1 MKRIFTTLAITA
13 ALGLTVSFALGCW
26 SRWGGD
32 RSVNLYLLHFLFGLF
47 ASIGTI
53 AVHCVVF
60 TYLMG
65 TGRTIREVTLA
76 YKLPDEPLYRRVRDL
91 KRETHPWLIGA
102 CLLTIAA
109 AAAGMG
115 KQIRDWPWQIHF
127 VLAIAT
133 LIVNYIVFRLEYRKI
148 CINEATITEMMVEV
162 DRVRA
167 EHGLPP
173 NAVAL
178 AEESV

>member
-1 MKRIFTTLAITA
+1 MKRIFTTLAIVA
-13 ALGLTVSFALGCW
+13 AIALVVSFALGCW
-26 SRWGGD
+26 SRWGGLSD
-32 RSVNLYLLHFLFGLF
+32 RLYILHFVFGLF
-47 ASIGTI
+47 AAIGTI

-65 TGRTIREVTLA
+65 TGRTVREVTLA
-76 YKLPDEPLYRRVRDL
+76 YHMPDEPLYRRVRDL

-102 CLLTIAA
+102 CLLTITA

-115 KQIRDWPWQIHF
+115 TQIRAWPWQVHF
-127 VLAIAT
+127 ALTIAT
-133 LIVNYIVFRLEYRKI
+133 LIVNYVVFRIEYRKI
-148 CINEATITEMMVEV
+148 CINEATIAAMMVEV

-167 EHGLPP
+167 QHGLPP

>member
-1 MKRIFTTLAITA
+1 MKRIFTTLAIA
-13 ALGLTVSFALGCW
+13 AAIGLTVSFVLGCW
-26 SRWGGD
+26 SRWGSTSSD
-32 RSVNLYLLHFLFGLF
+32 RLYMFHFLFGLF

-53 AVHCVVF
+53 AVHCVTF

-76 YKLPDEPLYRRVRDL
+76 YNLPDEPLYRRVRDL
-91 KRETHPWLIGA
+91 KRETHPWLISA
-102 CLLTIAA
+102 CLLTIIA

-115 KQIRDWPWQIHF
+115 TQLRHWPWQIHF
-127 VLAIAT
+127 SLAIIC
-133 LIVNYIVFRLEYRKI
+133 LVMNYVVFLLEYRKI
-148 CINEATITEMMVEV
+148 CVNETLIAAMMVEV

-167 EHGLPP
+167 VHGLPP